1 MEFLWYALHI
11 NTEKLKVNRF
21 LFRFNFNNRAN
32 VRIPMSRTLH
42 DVVQKAL
49 IEEEDLISR
58 VESRTPTRTTR
69 EVSSG
74 VQQHKTPARH
84 TLGYSRF

>member
-1 MEFLWYALHI
+1 MEFLWYASQI

-21 LFRFNFNNRAN
+21 LFGFNFNNRAK

-58 VESRTPTRTTR
+58 GESRTPTRTTR
-69 EVSSG
+69 KVSSG
-74 VQQHKTPARH
+74 VQQHETPARH
-84 TLGYSRF
+84 TLGYSGF

>member
-1 MEFLWYALHI
+1 MHEYEAHFMEFLWYALHI

-21 LFRFNFNNRAN
+21 LFGFNFNNHAK

-49 IEEEDLISR
+49 IEEYLNSKGEC
-58 VESRTPTRTTR
+58 RTPTRTT
-69 EVSSG
+69 
-74 VQQHKTPARH
+74 
-84 TLGYSRF
+84 